1 MIGSILDELRKK
13 IDEINKTEDGKPS
26 TVFPRFSLEKLD
38 LEANAISLILV
49 NIEEERI
56 FKNPDPYRRRQN
68 HQDTKGPIMEVNPT
82 VNLALYILFAGSY
95 SDYKLSWNRLT
106 GIISYFQ
113 KKRMINLLV
122 ENKQYT
128 LHMEL
133 ISQTFSQQN
142 ELWSTLKATQTPS
155 VLYRAN
161 LVVIED
167 LDEKSTIEV
176 KELKI
181 KYRQNAD
188 QSLESPKNE
197 NQEEIF
203 AIRESSSNQLL
214 NSG

>member
-49 NIEEERI
+49 NIEEERV

-68 HQDTKGPIMEVNPT
+68 HQDTKGSIMEVNPT

-128 LHMEL
+128 LHLEL

-203 AIRESSSNQLL
+203 AIRESSSNKLL

>member
-26 TVFPRFSLEKLD
+26 TLFPKFNLEKLD
-38 LEANAISLILV
+38 LEVNAITLILV

-68 HQDTKGPIMEVNPT
+68 FQDPNGPVMEVNPP
-82 VNLALYILFAGSY
+82 VSLSLYILFAGSY
-95 SDYKLSWNRLT
+95 NDYKQSWNKLA
-106 GIISYFQ
+106 GIITYFQ
-113 KKRMINLLV
+113 KERMINLVV
-122 ENKQYT
+122 ENKLYT
-128 LHMEL
+128 LQMEL

-142 ELWSTLKATQTPS
+142 ELWSTLKSPQTPS

-161 LVVIED
+161 LLVIED

-176 KELKI
+176 KELRF
-181 KYRQNAD
+181 KYCQNAD
-188 QSLESPKNE
+188 QKLESHSTEK
-197 NQEEIF
+197 QEKTF
-203 AIRESSSNQLL
+203 VIRESSSEKLF

>member
-68 HQDTKGPIMEVNPT
+68 PQDPKGPVMEVNPT

-95 SDYKLSWNRLT
+95 SDYKLSWNKLT
-106 GIISYFQ
+106 SIISFFQ
-113 KKRMINLLV
+113 KERMINLLV
-122 ENKQYT
+122 ENKYYT

-167 LDEKSTIEV
+167 LGEQSTIKT

-181 KYRQNAD
+181 KYHQILDQN
-188 QSLESPKNE
+188 LKSPSNKK
-197 NQEEIF
+197 QEEIF
-203 AIRESSSNQLL
+203 VIHTSSSDNLFD
-214 NSG
+214 SG

>member
-1 MIGSILDELRKK
+1 
-13 IDEINKTEDGKPS
+13 
-26 TVFPRFSLEKLD
+26 
-38 LEANAISLILV
+38 
-49 NIEEERI
+49 
-56 FKNPDPYRRRQN
+56 
-68 HQDTKGPIMEVNPT
+68 
-82 VNLALYILFAGSY
+82 
-95 SDYKLSWNRLT
+95 
-106 GIISYFQ
+106 
-113 KKRMINLLV
+113 
-122 ENKQYT
+122 
-128 LHMEL
+128 MEL

-167 LDEKSTIEV
+167 LDEKSTIEI

-181 KYRQNAD
+181 KYRQNAN

-203 AIRESSSNQLL
+203 AIRESSSNKLL

>member
-49 NIEEERI
+49 NIEEERV

-68 HQDTKGPIMEVNPT
+68 HQDTKGSIMEVNPT

-128 LHMEL
+128 LHLEL

-167 LDEKSTIEV
+167 LDEKSTIEI

-203 AIRESSSNQLL
+203 AIRESSSNKLL

>member
-26 TVFPRFSLEKLD
+26 TVFPRFSLDKLD

-68 HQDTKGPIMEVNPT
+68 HQDTKGLIMEVNPT

-95 SDYKLSWNRLT
+95 SDYKLSWNRLA
-106 GIISYFQ
+106 GIITYFQ
-113 KKRMINLLV
+113 KERMINLVV

-161 LVVIED
+161 LLVIED
-167 LDEKSTIEV
+167 LDEKSTIEI
-176 KELKI
+176 KELKF
-181 KYRQNAD
+181 KYCQKAD
-188 QSLESPKNE
+188 KILESHNNE
-197 NQEEIF
+197 KQEKTF
-203 AIRESSSNQLL
+203 AIREPSSEKLL